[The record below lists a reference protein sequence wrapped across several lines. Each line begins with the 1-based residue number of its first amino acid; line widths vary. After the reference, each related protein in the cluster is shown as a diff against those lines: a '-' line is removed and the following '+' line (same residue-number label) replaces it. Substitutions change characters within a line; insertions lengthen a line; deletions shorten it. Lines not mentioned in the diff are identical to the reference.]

1 MEKMDNNTKNIL
13 YPKGSIFQTL
23 KDDKI
28 DKNTIIYKGS
38 LVTSATNI
46 KENDKFFS

>member
-1 MEKMDNNTKNIL
+1 MDNNTKNIL

-28 DKNTIIYKGS
+28 DKKKHY
-38 LVTSATNI
+38 NI
-46 KENDKFFS
+46 QRIFSDFSNKHKRK